1 MEKTQYRNTQTSLRF
16 STVWLQLTGNGIVET
31 VRAIFT
37 QRPPSVLPQQS
48 LFVHIKWLLN
58 IQRAIMRLLLFWW
71 ECTAQHSTA
80 PSFWRVCG
88 KILLRLLQKICAV
101 KNKTKKKKSFNSSH
115 SLCVQDLTSAKY
127 DILKAS
133 WSFLKSVH
141 YSICKQKIINVS
153 GALYT
158 LYSCC
163 SLVSFRW
170 LASADHDVL
179 FSERRSHEN
188 SRGTWN
194 AFPSL

>member
-16 STVWLQLTGNGIVET
+16 STVWLQLTGNGTVET

-101 KNKTKKKKSFNSSH
+101 KKQNKNFYSSH

-127 DILKAS
+127 EILKAS
-133 WSFLKSVH
+133 WSFLKSMCITA
-141 YSICKQKIINVS
+141 YITKKKKSI
-153 GALYT
+153 GG
-158 LYSCC
+158 
-163 SLVSFRW
+163 SLHPVF
-170 LASADHDVL
+170 VL
-179 FSERRSHEN
+179 LPRLFQMARICRPWCVCFQREEVP
-188 SRGTWN
+188 WK
-194 AFPSL
+194 L